1 MQLFLKLFGRW
12 VQWVYACFDRVVI
25 QGYLWFFMRE
35 ENIVFFFREVCGVA
49 KITRAIFLK
58 RSREYQRWVE
68 AYASHQFIP
77 IKWAPPDVRKEDL
90 VHPRLLRR
98 QRRGEYGVY
107 YILKS
112 MEQGS
117 TYRIAHLRYATA
129 DPNYAMVRRH
139 RGRFTYYY
147 FYILDEVAGP
157 MVLRIGSFLPFAATA
172 YINGHNF
179 IERQMNREGIRYR
192 KEDNAFMQ
200 VSDTQALQAAA
211 DALDGATIQ
220 QRLDYWTLIVGPK
233 FSEKERAAC
242 SLHRLW
248 SVSQVEYCLDFIF
261 HRAFPIRELFRRCC
275 ELSLGTLT
283 FDRLAHVFGQLKLRR
298 MAGKFTT
305 VTQRLDAA
313 RHVMRSY
320 WRHSFVKQYEK
331 ASRFLRLLAHLPA
344 SLFPCS
350 SSVVCN
356 ELQKDFKLNKTLPYW
371 QPMRARLAGIVD
383 RFAGVQA
390 ETLNVHGNFDLL
402 AALARPVTVG
412 RTRIAG
418 VRLDQRRVMRVLE
431 VIVRGLGGHLRRWT
445 AAELHQQV
453 LEAFEL
459 KAGSYSLNQ
468 LRYDLRK
475 LRGHGL
481 VERVAHSYCYQVSVA
496 GCKQAILMLQ
506 LRRRIYGPI
515 ASGVLQHRPAPEHT
529 PNVPIERA
537 YHRVD
542 QAIDELVDLLAA

>member
-1 MQLFLKLFGRW
+1 MQLFLKLFGHW
-12 VQWVYACFDRVVI
+12 VQWAYACFDRVVI
-25 QGYLWFFMRE
+25 NGYLWFFLRE
-35 ENIVFFFREVCGVA
+35 ENVVFFFREVCGVP
-49 KITRAIFLK
+49 KITREIFLK
-58 RSREYQRWVE
+58 RSQEYQRWVE
-68 AYASHQFIP
+68 AYAGHQLIP
-77 IKWAPPDVRKEDL
+77 MKWAPAEVRKEDL
-90 VHPRLLRR
+90 VRPTLLRR

-179 IERQMNREGIRYR
+179 IEQQLSLEGVSYR

-200 VSDTQALQAAA
+200 VSDVQALQAAA
-211 DALDGATIQ
+211 DSLDGATIQ

-233 FSEKERAAC
+233 FSKKERAAC
-242 SLHRLW
+242 GLHRLW
-248 SVSQVEYCLDFIF
+248 SVSQVEYCLNFIF

-283 FDRLAHVFGQLKLRR
+283 FDRLAHVFGQLKLRQI
-298 MAGKFTT
+298 AGKFST
-305 VTQRLDAA
+305 VVQRLDAA
-313 RHVMRSY
+313 RHVLRSY

-331 ASRFLRLLAHLPA
+331 ANRFLRLE
-344 SLFPCS
+344 
-350 SSVVCN
+350 VVCN

-371 QPMRARLAGIVD
+371 QPMRERLARIVD

-390 ETLNVHGNFDLL
+390 ESLNVHGNFDLL
-402 AALARPVTVG
+402 AELARPLTVG
-412 RTRIAG
+412 KTRIAG
-418 VRLDQRRVMRVLE
+418 VRLDQARVMRVLE
-431 VIVRGLGGHLRRWT
+431 VIVRGVGGHLRRWT

-453 LEAFEL
+453 LKAFEL
-459 KAGSYSLNQ
+459 KAGSYTLNQ

-481 VERVAHSYCYQVSVA
+481 IERVAHSYCYQVSVT
-496 GCKQAILMLQ
+496 GYKQAILMLQ

-515 ASGVLQHRPAPEHT
+515 ASGVLQHRPVPEHT

-537 YHRVD
+537 YSRVD

>member
-1 MQLFLKLFGRW
+1 MQLFLRLFGHW
-12 VQWVYACFDRVVI
+12 VQWAYACFDRVVI

-35 ENIVFFFREVCGVA
+35 ENIVFFFRQVCGVP
-49 KITRAIFLK
+49 KITREIFLK
-58 RSREYQRWVE
+58 RSREYQHWVE
-68 AYASHQFIP
+68 TYAGHQLIP
-77 IKWAPPDVRKEDL
+77 MKWAPPDVRKEDL
-90 VHPRLLRR
+90 VQPALRRR
-98 QRRGEYGVY
+98 QRRGEFGVY

-157 MVLRIGSFLPFAATA
+157 MVLRLGSFLPFAATA

-179 IERQMNREGIRYR
+179 IERQLRREGMSHR

-200 VSDTQALQAAA
+200 AGDARALQAAA
-211 DALDGATIQ
+211 DSLDGATIQ
-220 QRLDYWTLIVGPK
+220 RRLDYWTLIVGPK
-233 FSEKERAAC
+233 FSKKERAAC
-242 SLHRLW
+242 QLHRLW
-248 SVSQVEYCLDFIF
+248 SVSQVEYCLNFIF

-283 FDRLAHVFGQLKLRR
+283 MDRLAHVFGQLKLRR
-298 MAGKFTT
+298 MAGKFST
-305 VTQRLDAA
+305 VVQRLDAA

-331 ASRFLRLLAHLPA
+331 ASRFLRLE
-344 SLFPCS
+344 
-350 SSVVCN
+350 VVCN

-371 QPMRARLAGIVD
+371 QPMRERLAGIVD

-390 ETLNVHGNFDLL
+390 ESLNVHGHFDLL
-402 AALARPVTVG
+402 AKLASPLTVG
-412 RTRIAG
+412 KTRIAG
-418 VRLDQRRVMRVLE
+418 IRLDQVRVMRVLE

-445 AAELHQQV
+445 ARELHGQV
-453 LEAFEL
+453 LEAFGL
-459 KAGSYSLNQ
+459 KAGRYTLNQ

-475 LRGHGL
+475 LRAHGL
-481 VERVAHSYCYQVSVA
+481 IERVAHTYCYQVSVA
-496 GCKQAILMLQ
+496 GYPQAILMLQ
-506 LRRRIYGPI
+506 LRQRIYGPI
-515 ASGVLQHRPAPEHT
+515 ASGVLQHRPASDHT

-537 YHRVD
+537 YHKVD
-542 QAIDELVDLLAA
+542 QAIDELVELLAA